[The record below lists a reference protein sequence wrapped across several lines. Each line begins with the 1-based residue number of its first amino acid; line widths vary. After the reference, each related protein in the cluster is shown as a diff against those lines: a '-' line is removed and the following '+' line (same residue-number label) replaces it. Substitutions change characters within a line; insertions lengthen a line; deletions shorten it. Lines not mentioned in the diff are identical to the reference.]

1 MFDRER
7 LASFG
12 LNPLEEAML
21 RFSTWN
27 SEFTAHDREAMEDG
41 LNTIRTAIIQPV
53 GTTPAAKQRSS
64 KCVTDAEFDMAVLT
78 IVSSAMVMWLSGA
91 LDKVPIAHEA

>member
-21 RFSTWN
+21 QFSTWSN
-27 SEFTAHDREAMEDG
+27 EFTEHDREAMEDG

-53 GTTPAAKQRSS
+53 GATPAAKQRNT
-64 KCVTDAEFDMAVLT
+64 KCVTDAEFDMAILT
-78 IVSSAMVMWLSGA
+78 VVSSAMVMWLSGA
-91 LDKVPIAHEA
+91 LEKVEAADA